1 MAQQYGA
8 TAPPPPY
15 EEATS
20 PHSSNASAY
29 ADNDGYGGLSNSF
42 SDKAVR
48 LGFIRKVYS
57 ILCAQLVL
65 TMSVMGFFF
74 IDSVKK
80 WSVQPQNQWVFW
92 LAFVFMFVSLIAMA
106 CCPDVRRKTPHN
118 YIFLTIFTAAEGLM
132 LGAVTATYDVA
143 EVMMAVGIC
152 AAITFALTI
161 FAFQT
166 KFDFTAMGGVLI
178 CVLLAFILFGFFAA
192 IFGGRGRILQIVY
205 ASVGALIFSLYIVY
219 DTQLMLGGK
228 HKYSLSPEEYVF
240 AALNLYLD
248 IINLF
253 LYILQ
258 IIGAARNN

>member
-1 MAQQYGA
+1 MQNLNTGESGGYGA

-15 EEATS
+15 QE
-20 PHSSNASAY
+20 PPGGG
-29 ADNDGYGGLSNSF
+29 GYGGTGYGGFSDSF

-48 LGFIRKVYS
+48 LAFIRKVYS

-65 TMSVMGFFF
+65 TMVIMAFFF
-74 IDSVKK
+74 IESVKE
-80 WSVQPQNQWVFW
+80 WSKRPENIWLFWV
-92 LAFVFMFVSLIAMA
+92 AFLFMLSSLIAMA
-106 CCPDVRRKTPHN
+106 CCPDVRRQTPHN
-118 YIFLTIFTAAEGLM
+118 FIFLGIFTAAEGLM
-132 LGAVTATYDVA
+132 LGCATASYSAD
-143 EVMMAVGIC
+143 EVLLAVGIC
-152 AAITFALTI
+152 AAVTFALTA

-166 KFDFTAMGGVLI
+166 KYDFTACGGVLI
-178 CVLLAFILFGFFAA
+178 AVLLCFILFGIFAL
-192 IFGGRGRILQIVY
+192 FWPSRVLNIVY
-205 ASVGALIFSLYIVY
+205 ASIGALIFSLYIVY
-219 DTQLMLGGK
+219 DTQIMLGGK

>member
-15 EEATS
+15 EESSSTLG
-20 PHSSNASAY
+20 SSN
-29 ADNDGYGGLSNSF
+29 NEGYGGLSDSF

-48 LGFIRKVYS
+48 LGFVRKVYS
-57 ILCAQLVL
+57 ILSAQLVL
-65 TMSVMGFFF
+65 TMSIMGFFF

-80 WSVQPQNQWVFW
+80 WSTQPENIWLFWV
-92 LAFVFMFVSLIAMA
+92 AFVFMLVSLIAMA

-118 YIFLTIFTAAEGLM
+118 YIFLTIFTAAEGLL
-132 LGAVTATYDVA
+132 LGVA
-143 EVMMAVGIC
+143 CAQYRAEEVLMAVGIC
-152 AAITFALTI
+152 AFITFALTI

-178 CVLLAFILFGFFAA
+178 CFLLAFILFGFFAA
-192 IFGGRGRILQIVY
+192 IFGGKGKTLQIVY

-219 DTQLMLGGK
+219 DTQMMLGGK

-258 IIGAARNN
+258 IIGASRSN